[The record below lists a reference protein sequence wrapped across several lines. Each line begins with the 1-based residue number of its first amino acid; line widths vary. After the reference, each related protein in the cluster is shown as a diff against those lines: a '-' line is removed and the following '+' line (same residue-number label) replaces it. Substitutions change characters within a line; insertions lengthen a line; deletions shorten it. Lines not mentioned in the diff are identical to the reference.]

1 MVRNEDRAAQCDA
14 KIIPPVKRYLPRLIE
29 KVPGIEEFI
38 TNKFVR
44 APAKIDGARLG
55 RYLYDS
61 RSRFAV
67 HRAIVR
73 SQDTDLSDGIHAR
86 VHDKRVLP
94 ARRVDSV
101 VKHVRAI
108 DLKDVVFHAATVH
121 AVFSATSDTCFALV

>member
-1 MVRNEDRAAQCDA
+1 
-14 KIIPPVKRYLPRLIE
+14 
-29 KVPGIEEFI
+29 
-38 TNKFVR
+38 
-44 APAKIDGARLG
+44 
-55 RYLYDS
+55 
-61 RSRFAV
+61 
-67 HRAIVR
+67 R

-121 AVFSATSDTCFALV
+121 AVFSATSDTRFALVLTRLVRDALHQGDQLVGSAPDEMGGLDLGLAQSSGDFSVCGLNVT